1 MAMEVRGRFFTLIAR
16 GGMDETEEKL
26 AHFKPLAI
34 EAMPLTLE
42 EVFLYEMEVMGY
54 DANVLFHD

>member
-1 MAMEVRGRFFTLIAR
+1 
-16 GGMDETEEKL
+16 MDEIEEKL

-42 EVFLYEMEVMGY
+42 EVFMYEMEVMGY
-54 DANVLFHD
+54 DANVIFKD